1 MKPFSEAKVTIIG
14 LGFLMEYIF
23 PCFRRAMGERAAAQ
37 LNAVTADAGDLEGKR
52 RRLGISVLLN
62 DNAGALRELEP
73 DWIFFAPPP
82 SVAPEL
88 VENCLRPYFDGL
100 RGAGKP
106 VPALVAFPPSP
117 AGAFYQEKL
126 GEDLKVVNIIPN
138 MISRVGEEDVSSEA
152 CHLITYPARDN
163 WTLEEKAELGA
174 FLSPM
179 GRRLELT
186 PELTL
191 HVLSAE
197 IATHPLTELADA
209 AARRLTA
216 RGVPCTYQEAAGC
229 MRAFHQK
236 ARGYTAPGTNHCA
249 LDEVKDPAAVELLG
263 RVTKS
268 WYEGLRTYLT
278 GRGFDA
284 QRAQRLLD
292 PLFDLYF
299 HEAQLE
305 SRETLLAKARKDAT
319 PGGMLELC
327 MERYRDVVEPRL
339 EALFSQEGTPEQA
352 GVDEI
357 GELMALITGA
367 VVERGRG
374 LTAVKAPSF
383 GPGQHAVMFG
393 VLARAVLDEFGA
405 QEGDGLLLEAVSRYG
420 EERGRRMAARC
431 ARDGVEPDMAAY
443 FAYGEWTASQGFEK
457 SGLLDD
463 PHRHYQVLQCPW
475 CAAWDRTGL
484 GEYGKYY
491 CRCVDRSILR
501 GFHPALRL
509 ELPAYHT
516 MPGGTCCDFH
526 WKDAPRTD
534 DFDRRRRELA
544 ERVGTS
550 CVKDFLFHTAHLY
563 QTLTRCAKAR
573 DGAKGRAAEQVAR
586 RDFAALC
593 SHQEL
598 LRVLAAAQ
606 GDLETP

>member
-1 MKPFSEAKVTIIG
+1 M
-14 LGFLMEYIF
+14 
-23 PCFRRAMGERAAAQ
+23 
-37 LNAVTADAGDLEGKR
+37 
-52 RRLGISVLLN
+52 
-62 DNAGALRELEP
+62 
-73 DWIFFAPPP
+73 
-82 SVAPEL
+82 
-88 VENCLRPYFDGL
+88 
-100 RGAGKP
+100 
-106 VPALVAFPPSP
+106 
-117 AGAFYQEKL
+117 
-126 GEDLKVVNIIPN
+126 
-138 MISRVGEEDVSSEA
+138 
-152 CHLITYPARDN
+152 
-163 WTLEEKAELGA
+163 
-174 FLSPM
+174 
-179 GRRLELT
+179 
-186 PELTL
+186 
-191 HVLSAE
+191 
-197 IATHPLTELADA
+197 
-209 AARRLTA
+209 
-216 RGVPCTYQEAAGC
+216 
-229 MRAFHQK
+229 
-236 ARGYTAPGTNHCA
+236 
-249 LDEVKDPAAVELLG
+249 KDPAAVELLG

-305 SRETLLAKARKDAT
+305 SRETIVAKARKDAT

-339 EALFSQEGTPEQA
+339 EALFSQEGAPEQA

-431 ARDGVEPDMAAY
+431 ARDGVETDMAAY
-443 FAYGEWTASQGFEK
+443 FAYGEWSASEGFEK
-457 SGLLDD
+457 SPLLDD
-463 PHRHYQVLQCPW
+463 PYRHYHMLQCPW
-475 CAAWDRTGL
+475 HTAWDRAGL
-484 GEYGKYY
+484 GEYGRYY
-491 CRCVDRSILR
+491 CRCVDAAILR
-501 GFHPALRL
+501 GFDPALTL
-509 ELPAYHT
+509 EMPVCHT

-526 WKDAPRTD
+526 WKDTPRD
-534 DFDRRRRELA
+534 GDFDRRQRELA

-550 CVKDFLFHTAHLY
+550 CVRDFLFHTAHLY

-573 DGAKGRAAEQVAR
+573 DGAKGRAAEQMAR

-606 GDLETP
+606 GNLETP